1 MKPIIFQN
9 FALSV
14 KFELYHLI
22 SFISILNI
30 SWGVVGYRDNLLLD
44 SCHNILLFIYFL
56 NCVFLSRQWLMIF
69 YTLLMMCTSKFLW
82 LLNVMQR
89 FSSVNNCKAN
99 CVFPHSK
106 RQLIHF
112 NSITNPLL
120 TPIYSPSVL
129 NYMPGRERRQEIVLW
144 ARVRLWAIEFKMS

>member
-9 FALSV
+9 FALSI

-44 SCHNILLFIYFL
+44 SCYNILLFIYFL

-82 LLNVMQR
+82 PFKMLCRGSAQWITAKPIV
-89 FSSVNNCKAN
+89 SSLTPKDNL
-99 CVFPHSK
+99 
-106 RQLIHF
+106 LIHF

-120 TPIYSPSVL
+120 TPIYSPTQPFLVL
-129 NYMPGRERRQEIVLW
+129 SCNAPPQEHWVM
-144 ARVRLWAIEFKMS
+144 K

>member
-82 LLNVMQR
+82 PLNVMQR

-99 CVFPHSK
+99 CVFPHYK

-120 TPIYSPSVL
+120 TPIYSPTQPFLVL
-129 NYMPGRERRQEIVLW
+129 SCNAPLQEHWVM
-144 ARVRLWAIEFKMS
+144 K

>member
-44 SCHNILLFIYFL
+44 SCYNILLFIYFL

-82 LLNVMQR
+82 PLNVMQR
-89 FSSVNNCKAN
+89 FSSVNNCKPI
-99 CVFPHSK
+99 VS
-106 RQLIHF
+106 
-112 NSITNPLL
+112 SL
-120 TPIYSPSVL
+120 TPKTINSFKYWNTFDNSTSYSNLFSHTAIFSVV
-129 NYMPGRERRQEIVLW
+129 MQCSSPGALGDEIKRSW
-144 ARVRLWAIEFKMS
+144 KGD